1 MNFKSKESCSMKKT
15 LLSLFLGF
23 LAAVLVSSCA
33 TENNDRPLSDLVM
46 HMAKHVGGNVNALM
60 LPDPV
65 RASEGVSMMIA
76 GREVAFYKYD
86 LNFSKQKRKLEH
98 IKQTGMLYI
107 SGIPFEAE
115 VNGSFVMIDHATNLK
130 KKELIKAFQSF

>member
-1 MNFKSKESCSMKKT
+1 MTKT
-15 LLSLFLGF
+15 VLSLLLCF
-23 LAAVLVSSCA
+23 AAVLFFPSCA

-46 HMAKHVGGNVNALM
+46 HIARHVGGNVNALM

-65 RASEGVSMMIA
+65 RASEGVSMMIE

-86 LNFSKQKRKLEH
+86 LNFSRQRRKLEH
-98 IKQTGMLYI
+98 IRKTGILYI

-130 KKELIKAFQSF
+130 KKELIKAFRSF

>member
-1 MNFKSKESCSMKKT
+1 MK
-15 LLSLFLGF
+15 LFLSAF
-23 LAAVLVSSCA
+23 LCLFSAVFFSSCA
-33 TENNDRPLSDLVM
+33 TDNNERPLSDLVM
-46 HMAKHVGGNVNALM
+46 HMARHVGGNVNALM

-65 RASEGVSMMIA
+65 RASEGVSMMIE

-86 LNFSKQKRKLEH
+86 LNFSKQRRKLEH
-98 IKQTGMLYI
+98 IKETGVLYI

-130 KKELIKAFQSF
+130 KKELIKAFRSF

>member
-1 MNFKSKESCSMKKT
+1 MTKT
-15 LLSLFLGF
+15 LLSLL
-23 LAAVLVSSCA
+23 LCLSAALFSASCA
-33 TENNDRPLSDLVM
+33 TVNNDRPLSDLVM
-46 HMAKHVGGNVNALM
+46 HMARHVGGNVNALM

-65 RASEGVSMMIA
+65 RASEGVSMMIE

-86 LNFSKQKRKLEH
+86 LNFSKQRRKLEH
-98 IKQTGMLYI
+98 IKETGVLYI

-130 KKELIKAFQSF
+130 KKELIKAFRSF

>member
-1 MNFKSKESCSMKKT
+1 MHIKQIASAFCSIFAVI
-15 LLSLFLGF
+15 LF
-23 LAAVLVSSCA
+23 SSCA
-33 TENNDRPLSDLVM
+33 TGNNDRQLSDLVM

-65 RASEGVSMMIA
+65 KASEGVSMLIA
-76 GREVAFYKYD
+76 GREVAFYRYD
-86 LNFSKQKRKLEH
+86 TDLSKQRRKLEQ
-98 IKQTGMLYI
+98 IKKSGRLYI
-107 SGIPFEAE
+107 SGIPFDAE

>member
-1 MNFKSKESCSMKKT
+1 MTKT
-15 LLSLFLGF
+15 LLSLL
-23 LAAVLVSSCA
+23 LCLSAALFSASCA
-33 TENNDRPLSDLVM
+33 TVNNDRPLSDLVM
-46 HMAKHVGGNVNALM
+46 HMARHVGGNVNALM

-65 RASEGVSMMIA
+65 RASEGVSMMIE

-86 LNFSKQKRKLEH
+86 LNFSKQRRKLEH
-98 IKQTGMLYI
+98 IKGTGVLYI

-130 KKELIKAFQSF
+130 KKELIKAFRSF